1 MGAATDG
8 VRAEGHGAAL
18 VGKWVTTTLA
28 KPTYG
33 SGTPPST
40 ADDEAEEDEDDEEEE
55 EEAMDV
61 ETAKSDA
68 GAAGAGTN
76 TDAAVGNELTCT
88 MLTCV

>member
-55 EEAMDV
+55 AMDV